1 MFKKTELTV
10 TTRQRIPLFS
20 QEAPAEQARV
30 PSPPMIRKLILL
42 CLLLTKAVEAPAQIQ
57 LPDSVRALLNGK
69 PDTAQINILNTYA
82 FSVYLKEF
90 DKARTIVDSVLP
102 WAERVKYV
110 KGEATALQIDGL
122 ILYYK
127 GAYEKSTESFVKSIR
142 LHEQIGDKS
151 GEAKLCN
158 DLANLLRKHDDVP
171 GATNYLKRAMDIYLA
186 LGDKDGLANTWNNT
200 GVVHEYVGQLD
211 SAMACYQ
218 RALTLYSEINSLTG
232 MGYSYDYIG
241 LIHAYKE
248 EFELSLAAMQK
259 AFEIR
264 EKLGEKQAMGTSLV
278 NMGEV
283 NLAMG
288 KYKEAL
294 ALFNRSQAI
303 GKEMGFPD
311 LVSYNYKVMSEAYAG
326 MGDYKSAF
334 EQHKLFSTYSDS
346 LFNLK
351 RNEQVAEI
359 QSKYETEKKE
369 KENLQL
375 QSKNAEQALMLS
387 KQRLYLIALITVV
400 IAVVLGTSLYT
411 SRNKL
416 KQERLLNEEI
426 QRQESLRLRA
436 VIESQEQERRRIAA
450 ELHDGLG
457 QVLSAARVNLA
468 SAKGESEIKNSL
480 ELIDRSCSDLRE
492 ISHNMMPAALGK
504 GGIVP
509 AIEEMIGRINAA
521 GTTHFDL
528 DVDGMDQRLPK
539 ETEVHL
545 FRIAQELI
553 NNILKYAEAKEASVQ
568 LVRENNGITM
578 MVEDN
583 GKGFEKKQLEQ
594 GTGNGWYNIL
604 SRLKLINGEIEVDA
618 RPGSGAVFTIHLNQS
633 AS

>member
-1 MFKKTELTV
+1 MQVIITG
-10 TTRQRIPLFS
+10 IPF
-20 QEAPAEQARV
+20 
-30 PSPPMIRKLILL
+30 PSMIRRIILL
-42 CLLLTKAVEAPAQIQ
+42 GLLLLKVVEAQAQMQ
-57 LPDSVRALLNGK
+57 LPDSIRTLLNNK
-69 PDTAQINILNTYA
+69 NDTAQINILNTYA
-82 FSVYLKEF
+82 FNVYLKEF
-90 DKARTIVDSVLP
+90 DKARAIVDSVLP
-102 WAERVKYV
+102 WAERIKYV
-110 KGEATALQIDGL
+110 KGEATALQVDGL

-142 LHEQIGDKS
+142 MHEKIGDKS
-151 GEAKLCN
+151 GEAKICN
-158 DLANLLRKHDDVP
+158 DLANLLRKHDDVD
-171 GATNYLKRAMDIYLA
+171 GATKYLQRAMEIYQT
-186 LGDKDGLANTWNNT
+186 LGDKDGLANTWNNI

-211 SAMACYQ
+211 SAMMCYQ
-218 RALTLYSEINSLTG
+218 RALQLYSEISNFTG
-232 MGYSYDYIG
+232 MGYSYDYMG
-241 LIHAYKE
+241 LIYAYKE
-248 EFELSLAAMQK
+248 QFPQSLEAMQK
-259 AFEIR
+259 AFAIR
-264 EKLGEKQAMGTSLV
+264 EKQGEKQAMGTSLV

-294 ALFNRSQAI
+294 ALFKRSQSI

-326 MGDYKSAF
+326 MGDSKSAF
-334 EQHKLFSTYSDS
+334 EQHKLFSTYCDS

-375 QSKNAEQALMLS
+375 QSKNAEQVLLLSRQRMYLFALVAV
-387 KQRLYLIALITVV
+387 I

-436 VIESQEQERRRIAA
+436 VIESQEQERRRISA

-468 SAKGESEIKNSL
+468 SAKGEQEIKNSL

-509 AIEEMIGRINAA
+509 AMEEMIGRINAA
-521 GTTHFDL
+521 GTTHFEL

-553 NNILKYAEAKEASVQ
+553 NNILKYAEAREASVQ
-568 LVRENNGITM
+568 LVRENNDITL

-618 RPGSGAVFTIHLNQS
+618 RPGSGAVFTIHLQQPS
-633 AS
+633 V

>member
-1 MFKKTELTV
+1 MKIRNL
-10 TTRQRIPLFS
+10 ILIILLLLFS
-20 QEAPAEQARV
+20 RVQAEF
-30 PSPPMIRKLILL
+30 
-42 CLLLTKAVEAPAQIQ
+42 QI
-57 LPDSVRALLNGK
+57 PDSIKSKLVGK
-69 PDTAQINILNTYA
+69 NDTAVINVLNTYA
-82 FSVYLKEF
+82 FDVYLKEF
-90 DKARTIVDSVLP
+90 DKARMVIDSTLS
-102 WAERVKYV
+102 WSRRLKYV
-110 KGEATALQIDGL
+110 RGEAMALQVDGL

-127 GAYEKSTESFVKSIR
+127 GAYEKSTESFVKSIK
-142 LHEQIGDKS
+142 LHEQLGDRS

-158 DLANLLRKHDDVP
+158 DLANLLRKHDDVT
-171 GATNYLKRAMDIYLA
+171 GAKKYLQRALSIYTA
-186 LGDKDGLANTWNNT
+186 LNDKDGLANTNNNI
-200 GVVHEYVGQLD
+200 GVVYEYIGELD
-211 SAMACYQ
+211 SAMACYKRGLEYYRQ
-218 RALTLYSEINSLTG
+218 INSRSG

-241 LIHAYKE
+241 LIYAYKGQYDE
-248 EFELSLAAMQK
+248 SLASMQQ
-259 AFEIR
+259 ALAIR
-264 EKLGEKQAMGTSLV
+264 EELGEKQAMATSLV
-278 NMGEV
+278 NMGEL
-283 NLAMG
+283 NLAKKDFKAAMP
-288 KYKEAL
+288 
-294 ALFNRSQAI
+294 LFKRSQQLAM
-303 GKEMGFPD
+303 EMGFAD
-311 LVSYNYKVMSEAYAG
+311 LISYNYKVMATASAG
-326 MGDYKSAF
+326 MGDFREAYNLQKQFAV
-334 EQHKLFSTYSDS
+334 YSDS

>member
-1 MFKKTELTV
+1 MFA
-10 TTRQRIPLFS
+10 IAS
-20 QEAPAEQARV
+20 
-30 PSPPMIRKLILL
+30 M
-42 CLLLTKAVEAPAQIQ
+42 AQLQ
-57 LPDSVRALLNGK
+57 LPDSVRKQMNGK
-69 PDTAQINILNTYA
+69 PDTVCINLLNNYA
-82 FSVYLKEF
+82 FNVYLKEF
-90 DKARTIVDSVLP
+90 DKARAIIDSVLP
-102 WAERVKYV
+102 WAERIKYV
-110 KGEATALQIDGL
+110 KGQAQALQTDGL

-127 GAYEKSTESFVKSIR
+127 GAYEKSTASFVKSIR

-158 DLANLLRKHDDVP
+158 DLANLLRKHDDVE
-171 GATNYLKRAMDIYLA
+171 GATKYLKRAMDIYLA

-211 SAMACYQ
+211 SAMLCYR
-218 RALTLYSEINSLTG
+218 RALQLYSEINNLSG

-241 LIHAYKE
+241 LIYAYKE
-248 EFELSLAAMQK
+248 QFQEGLDAMQK
-259 AFEIR
+259 AFAIR
-264 EKLGEKQAMGTSLV
+264 EKQGEKQAMGTSLV
-278 NMGEV
+278 NMGEL

-288 KYKEAL
+288 NYKEAL
-294 ALFNRSQAI
+294 GLFERSQAI
-303 GKEMGFPD
+303 GIEMGFPD
-311 LVSYNYKVMSEAYAG
+311 LVSYNYKVKSEAYAG
-326 MGDYKSAF
+326 MGNYKSAF

-369 KENLQL
+369 KENLIL

-387 KQRLYLIALITVV
+387 KQRLYLIGLIALV

-411 SRNKL
+411 SRTKL
-416 KQERLLNEEI
+416 KQQQLLNEEI
-426 QRQESLRLRA
+426 QRQEALRLRA

-468 SAKGESEIKNSL
+468 SAKGAEEIKNSL
-480 ELIDRSCSDLRE
+480 ELIDKSCKDLRE
-492 ISHNMMPAALGK
+492 ISHDMMPAALSK

-509 AIEEMIGRINAA
+509 AVEEMIARINSA
-521 GTTHFDL
+521 GKTHFDL
-528 DVDGMDQRLPK
+528 DAEGMTQRLPK

-545 FRIAQELI
+545 FRIIQELV
-553 NNILKYAEAKEASVQ
+553 NNIIKYAEASEASIQ
-568 LVRENNGITM
+568 LIREGSDVTV

-583 GKGFEKKQLEQ
+583 GKGFEKKKLEQ

-604 SRLKLINGEIEVDA
+604 SRLKLMNGEIEVDA
-618 RPGSGAVFTIHLNQS
+618 RPGSGAVFSIHLTP
-633 AS
+633 ATV